1 MMWHIFVTIAQ
12 HIFLEYSCN
21 SQVMFLKWGEGKAIL
36 IGAVGPLQ
44 SECPEPPQPILGG
57 GGWGHAPVGNFA
69 ETQPKCCILK
79 NCAITQL

>member
-44 SECPEPPQPILGG
+44 SECPELPQPILGG
-57 GGWGHAPVGNFA
+57 SVGNFA
-69 ETQPKCCILK
+69 ETEPKCGISK
-79 NCAITQL
+79 NCGITQL